1 MFINIYNMG
10 IIKFF
15 ENWISSTT
23 WGGKLDPEEDVQYT
37 SKDKI
42 YYGTHE
48 VYLIRNGKRVKV
60 KAKFD
65 TGARSSSIDFEVAKQ
80 LGISDEIISK
90 CKELENIQVD
100 KDITKEAQKELE
112 KKLSR
117 DLKKQFPDIVSV
129 QMSKS
134 SSGFSVRAYIKC
146 DIEYYGRV
154 VSTQVNL
161 RDRKGLTCPM
171 LVGLKDM
178 L

>member
-1 MFINIYNMG
+1 MR

-15 ENWISSTT
+15 ENWISTTT
-23 WGGKLDPEEDVQYT
+23 WGGNIDPEETVQYT

-42 YYGTHE
+42 YYGVHE
-48 VYLIRNGKRVKV
+48 VYLIRGGKRIKV

-80 LGISDEIISK
+80 LGISDKIIEK
-90 CKELENIQVD
+90 CKELENVSVS
-100 KDITKEAQKELE
+100 KDISKEEQKKMEKDLS
-112 KKLSR
+112 KKL
-117 DLKKQFPDIVSV
+117 KMEFPDIVSV

-146 DIEYYGRV
+146 DIEYYGRII
-154 VSTQVNL
+154 STQVNL

>member
-1 MFINIYNMG
+1 MR

-15 ENWISSTT
+15 ENWVSSTT
-23 WGGKLDPEEDVQYT
+23 WGGNIDPEEDIQLT

-42 YYGTHE
+42 YYGVHE
-48 VYLIRNGKRVKV
+48 IYLIRNGKRIKV

-65 TGARSSSIDFEVAKQ
+65 TGARSSSIDFEVARQ
-80 LGISDEIISK
+80 LGISDEIIQK
-90 CKELENIQVD
+90 CKELENVPVS
-100 KDITKEAQKELE
+100 KDISKEEQKKME
-112 KKLSR
+112 KDLSR
-117 DLKKQFPDIVSV
+117 KLKAKYPDIVNV

-134 SSGFSVRAYIKC
+134 SSGFSVRAYISC
-146 DIEYYGRV
+146 DIEYSGRII
-154 VSTQVNL
+154 STKVNL

>member
-1 MFINIYNMG
+1 MG

-15 ENWISSTT
+15 ENWISTTT
-23 WGGKLDPEEDVQYT
+23 WGGNIDPEEDVQLT

-42 YYGTHE
+42 YYGVHE
-48 VYLIRNGKRVKV
+48 IYLIRNGKRIKV

-65 TGARSSSIDFEVAKQ
+65 TGARSSSIDFEVAMQ
-80 LGISDEIISK
+80 LGISDEIIQK
-90 CKELENIQVD
+90 CKELENVPVS
-100 KDITKEAQKELE
+100 KDISKEEQKKME
-112 KKLSR
+112 KDLSR
-117 DLKKQFPDIVSV
+117 KLKAKYPDIVNV

-134 SSGFSVRAYIKC
+134 SSGFSVRAYVKC
-146 DIEYYGRV
+146 DIEYSGRII
-154 VSTQVNL
+154 STKVNL

>member
-1 MFINIYNMG
+1 MR

-15 ENWISSTT
+15 ENWVSSTT
-23 WGGKLDPEEDVQYT
+23 WGGNIDPEEDIQLT

-42 YYGTHE
+42 YYGVHE
-48 VYLIRNGKRVKV
+48 IYLIRNGKRIKF

-65 TGARSSSIDFEVAKQ
+65 TGARSSSIDFEVARQ
-80 LGISDEIISK
+80 LGISDEIIQK
-90 CKELENIQVD
+90 CKELENVPVS
-100 KDITKEAQKELE
+100 KDISKEEQKKIE
-112 KKLSR
+112 KDLSIKL
-117 DLKKQFPDIVSV
+117 KAKYPDIVNV

-134 SSGFSVRAYIKC
+134 SSGFSVRAYISC
-146 DIEYYGRV
+146 DIEYSGRII
-154 VSTQVNL
+154 STKINL

>member
-1 MFINIYNMG
+1 MR

-15 ENWISSTT
+15 ENWVSSTT
-23 WGGKLDPEEDVQYT
+23 WGGNIDPEEDIQLT

-42 YYGTHE
+42 YYGVHE
-48 VYLIRNGKRVKV
+48 IYLIRNGKRIKV

-65 TGARSSSIDFEVAKQ
+65 TGARSSSIDFEVARQ
-80 LGISDEIISK
+80 LGISDEIIQK
-90 CKELENIQVD
+90 CKELENVPVS
-100 KDITKEAQKELE
+100 KDISKEEQKKME
-112 KKLSR
+112 KDLSR
-117 DLKKQFPDIVSV
+117 KLKAKYPDIVNV

-134 SSGFSVRAYIKC
+134 SSGFSVRAYISC
-146 DIEYYGRV
+146 DIEYSGRII
-154 VSTQVNL
+154 STKVNQ